1 MTAKMPEPV
10 VLEGRVVRLTPL
22 TLDHAPDL
30 FTALGGD
37 EEVWRWRPAPAPASE
52 EGMRRHVA
60 ALLARPA
67 TTQFAVVFKETGRAV
82 GSTGYWD
89 VSGFDESVEIGS
101 TWYGR
106 AYWRSAVN
114 TECKILLLDHAF
126 GTLGLTR
133 VLFKTDILNLRSQ
146 AAIERIGG
154 VREGVL
160 RRQYR
165 RPDGTWRD
173 SPCYSILDDEWPP
186 HRARLLNRPVP
197 DLE

>member
-1 MTAKMPEPV
+1 MTAKMPAPV
-10 VLEGRVVRLTPL
+10 VLDGRVVRLEPL

-30 FTALGGD
+30 FAVGCGD
-37 EEVWRWRPAPAPASE
+37 DEVWRHLPRRFPESVE
-52 EGMRRHVA
+52 EMRRHVA
-60 ALLARPA
+60 GLLAQPQ
-67 TTQFAVVFKETGRAV
+67 TTQFAVIHKETGSAV

-89 VSGFDESVEIGS
+89 VGGFDESVEIGS

-106 AYWRSAVN
+106 AYWRTAVN
-114 TECKILLLDHAF
+114 TECKILLIDHAF
-126 GTLGLTR
+126 GALGLAR
-133 VLFKTDILNLRSQ
+133 VVLKTDIRNLRSQ

-173 SPCYSILDDEWPP
+173 SPLYSILDDEWPA
-186 HRARLLNRPVP
+186 HRARLTARLTS
-197 DLE
+197 